1 MYPNRQKAKQILNEA
16 KILNDGPWIEHSKN
30 VAKVA
35 SIIAKYSKMDEDK
48 AYVFGL
54 LHDIGRRFGDA
65 SIAHALYGYL
75 YLSQMGYDE
84 AAKVCLTHSF
94 NTKKTED
101 YHGKIDLKNDTIK
114 RIQDALDE
122 LNYDDY
128 DKLIQLSDSIADHNG
143 LIDQEERMKD
153 VEIRHGSY
161 SSSRKEKNRELKE
174 YFEEKIG
181 QNIYK
186 LINNEMIRM

>member
-1 MYPNRQKAKQILNEA
+1 MYPNRQKAEQILNEA

-35 SIIAKYSKMDEDK
+35 SIIAKHAKMDEEK

-94 NTKKTED
+94 NTKITED

-122 LNYDDY
+122 LDYDDY

-174 YFEEKIG
+174 YFEKKIG